1 MTSLVKCAALQER
14 VGGWEWADMMALYCK
29 NAAKEDSKFAR
40 RMGMLLHEMV
50 AAYDDRVDFIR
61 ELEVV
66 SGIAVTVK
74 IAEFLNDALWKD
86 DMRIHRLRKLQ
97 IDADLMAYEKEKFT
111 KKLCGMNFLISVNAV
126 CCV

>member
-1 MTSLVKCAALQER
+1 
-14 VGGWEWADMMALYCK
+14 MMALYCK

-86 DMRIHRLRKLQ
+86 DMRIH
-97 IDADLMAYEKEKFT
+97 
-111 KKLCGMNFLISVNAV
+111 
-126 CCV
+126 